1 MIKLSNKAKLV
12 ALSVLTAAV
21 LVTSPAKAND
31 KDTCKTVRFAN
42 PGWSDLTIS
51 IGWASALL
59 EALGYKTTQTQVS
72 TAVTFAS
79 LKNKDIDI
87 MLANWLPSDE
97 ELEKQYKGNF
107 VTLGTNMAKVRYTLA
122 TTPAAYKAGL
132 TKWQDIPKFKDQLK
146 GKIYGIEPGSAGN
159 KHVTD
164 FLKDVKA
171 DKDFQ
176 VVEASTNAMLAQVAK
191 NIDGYVV
198 YLAWEP
204 HWMSKYNPQYLAG
217 GEKWLGAAGKV
228 TTLGRKDYKAECPN
242 VSKFFAN
249 YLMNVDEVSK
259 LIGYVDIDKKPAA
272 GVVKAWLKANP
283 AQVEKW
289 MKGVTTFDGKP
300 GMEAVKT
307 ALGM

>member
-1 MIKLSNKAKLV
+1 MIKLSNKAKLF
-12 ALSVLTAAV
+12 ALSVFATAV
-21 LVTSPAKAND
+21 LATGPASAKD
-31 KDTCKTVRFAN
+31 KDVCKTVRFAN

-51 IGWASALL
+51 IGWASAMLQ
-59 EALGYKTTQTQVS
+59 ALGYQTSQTQVS

-79 LKNKDIDI
+79 LKNKDLDI
-87 MLANWLPSDE
+87 MLANWLPSDAD
-97 ELEKQYKGNF
+97 LEKQYKGNF
-107 VTLGTNMAKVRYTLA
+107 DTLGTNMAKVRYTLA

-132 TKWQDIPKFKDQLK
+132 TKWQDIPKFKAQLN

-164 FLKDVKA
+164 FLKEIKA

-176 VVEASTNAMLAQVAK
+176 VIESSTNAMLSEVGK
-191 NIDGYVV
+191 KMDGYIV

-228 TTLGRKDYKAECPN
+228 TTLGRKDYKSDCPN
-242 VSKFFAN
+242 VAKFFSN
-249 YLMNVDEVSK
+249 YLMNVDEISK
-259 LIGYVDIDKKPAA
+259 LIGMVDIEKKPAA

-289 MKGVTTFDGKP
+289 MKGVTTFDGQP
-300 GMEAVKT
+300 GMPAVKT